1 MEKLTKFG
9 IERSRFTIFVMFALM
24 LLGLSSYSK
33 LSKREDPSI
42 TIRTAVVSAGFE
54 GMSPQ
59 KAERLIAEP
68 LERIARQVSEVDEIS
83 TLIIDGQVSLFL
95 NLYKSM
101 PSDKLP
107 DVFQKIRNKMEDAH
121 QKLPQGTDGP
131 YVNTNYGDVAVA
143 TVAVTGNGFNYAEL
157 RESSRSLRKHLY
169 GVKGIGKVDL
179 LGIQEERVWLEFDA
193 KKLEAIG
200 AYLPQIIDDLKRQN
214 VISSA
219 GKLDAQ
225 GTNISLEVNG
235 ELKTI
240 ESISDLVIK
249 IPNSDALIRLG
260 DLLTVRKG
268 IVDPKVDPVFFNGQP
283 AIALSIQMRNGGD
296 VQVIGKAIK
305 KAVIEFEQTQPIGIE
320 YAFSTYQ
327 EEKVTKAIDNALI
340 NVLQTA
346 AVVLIVLM
354 IFLGMRP
361 ALIVACIVPFS
372 VMFSMI
378 FMRYIGV
385 EIQTVSIAAIII
397 SLGLLVDNGLVIVE
411 DIQRQMTEG
420 KDPSVAAQSASKQFA
435 IPLAIA
441 SITTVAAFMPLF
453 VMDGADGEYG
463 FSLGAVVALML
474 IGSWITSIYF
484 LPALCVWLAKK
495 APKTSDDQ
503 PSLLSRAYRRLVTR
517 SLGLSVVVIIAAYG
531 LVVLALGLFG
541 NLKSEMFPMSARNQ
555 YLVYMDMP
563 KGTSIK
569 ETEQVALS
577 VEKWLSDRS
586 INPEVMNTITYVG
599 SGGPRFYLSLNP
611 ADSNP
616 ATAFIL
622 VNTQSFE
629 GTETAV
635 KRAQQYVLLHHSE
648 ARFKIKQLSLG
659 GAESGI
665 VEVKISGPQ
674 ADRLIALAKVV
685 EGGFNQASGIMQNE
699 NDWGNKHLKV
709 TVNVAQD
716 KARSYGVTSQDIS
729 SALQGYFLGSQI
741 SSFREGT
748 DSLPIMIRA
757 EEGSR
762 DSIEDL
768 DSLTLAINGKTIALE
783 SVASIEPSFE
793 LSQMRRLN
801 QKRVIKIS
809 AKSSELSAQQL
820 LDIVQPTL
828 DSLDLTG
835 GYAVEISGE
844 VKDSAEVNEMLA
856 NGMIPALLLM
866 LAAIMFQFNSARRV
880 VIIFLTVPFIVIGI
894 PLALLIANEPLSFFG
909 TLGMISLAGII
920 INNAIV
926 LIDQIDIERARL
938 ELKEAII
945 EASVKRVS
953 PILLTTLTTVVGLVP
968 MAISGGAMFEPM
980 ATLMIGG
987 LLVASVVSVFF
998 VPSLYFLL
1006 FKRQVK

>member
-24 LLGLSSYSK
+24 LLGLSAYSK

-42 TIRTAVVSAGFE
+42 TIRTAVVNASFE

-83 TLIIDGQVSLFL
+83 TLIVDGQVLLYL
-95 NLYKSM
+95 NIYKSLAN
-101 PSDKLP
+101 DELP
-107 DVFQKIRNKMEDAH
+107 AVFQEIRNKMADAH
-121 QKLPQGTDGP
+121 LQLPQGTDGP

-143 TVAVTGNGFNYAEL
+143 TVAVTGHGFNYAEL
-157 RESSRSLRKHLY
+157 RESSRALRKHLY

-179 LGIQEERVWLEFDA
+179 LGVQEERVWLEFDA
-193 KKLEAIG
+193 RKLEAIG
-200 AYLPQIIDDLKRQN
+200 GYLPQIIDDLKRQN

-225 GTNISLEVNG
+225 GTSISLEVNG
-235 ELKTI
+235 ELKRI

-249 IPNSDALIRLG
+249 IPNSDTLIRLG

-268 IVDPKVDPVFFNGQP
+268 IVDPKVEPVFFNGQP
-283 AIALSIQMRNGGD
+283 AVALSIQMRNGGD

-305 KAVIEFEQTQPIGIE
+305 EAVIAFEQTQPIGIE
-320 YAFSTYQ
+320 YSFSTYQ
-327 EEKVTKAIDNALI
+327 EEKVTKAIDDALM

-372 VMFSMI
+372 VMFAMI
-378 FMRYIGV
+378 LMRYIGV
-385 EIQTVSIAAIII
+385 EIQTVSIAAVII

-411 DIQRQMTEG
+411 DIQRQMAEG
-420 KDPSVAAQSASKQFA
+420 KEPSNAAQQASKQFA

-441 SITTVAAFMPLF
+441 SITTVAAFLPLF
-453 VMDGADGEYG
+453 LIDGTDGEYG

-474 IGSWITSIYF
+474 VGSWLTSIYI

-495 APKTSDDQ
+495 TPQATNKK
-503 PSLLSRAYRRLVTR
+503 PSFLARTYRQLVTR
-517 SLGLSVVVIIAAYG
+517 SLGFSVVVVIAAYG
-531 LVVLALGLFG
+531 LVVLASGLFG
-541 NLKSEMFPMSARNQ
+541 DLKNEMFPMSARNQ

-577 VEKWLSDRS
+577 VEKWISDEG
-586 INPEVMNTITYVG
+586 INPEVMNTTTYVG
-599 SGGPRFYLSLNP
+599 SGGPRFYLALNP

-629 GTETAV
+629 GTEAAV
-635 KRAQQYVLLHHSE
+635 KRAQQYVLLNHPE

-665 VEVKISGPQ
+665 VDIKISGPQ
-674 ADRLIALAKVV
+674 VDRLIALSKTV
-685 EGGFNQASGIMQNE
+685 EGRFNQVPGIVQNE

-709 TVNVAQD
+709 TINVAQD
-716 KARSYGVTSQDIS
+716 KARNYGVTSQDIS
-729 SALQGYFLGSQI
+729 SALQSYFMGSQI

-748 DSLPIMIRA
+748 DSFPIMIRA

-783 SVASIEPSFE
+783 SIATFEPNFE
-793 LSQMRRLN
+793 LSQMRRFN

-820 LDIVQPTL
+820 LAFIQPTL

-835 GYAVEISGE
+835 GYAIEISGE

-856 NGMIPALLLM
+856 NGMMPALLLM

-880 VIIFLTVPFIVIGI
+880 VIIFLTIPFIIIGS
-894 PLALLIANEPLSFFG
+894 PLALIITGEPLSFFG

-926 LIDQIDIERARL
+926 LIDQIDIERKTQ
-938 ELKEAII
+938 ELRQAIVEA
-945 EASVKRVS
+945 AVKRVS
-953 PILLTTLTTVVGLVP
+953 PILLTTLTTVIGLVP

-998 VPSLYFLL
+998 VPSLYFLF
-1006 FKRQVK
+1006 FKRQMK

>member
-24 LLGLSSYSK
+24 LLGLSAYSK

-42 TIRTAVVSAGFE
+42 TIRTAVVSASYE
-54 GMSPQ
+54 GMSPE

-83 TLIIDGQVSLFL
+83 TLIVDGEVSLYL
-95 NLYKSM
+95 NLYKSL
-101 PSDKLP
+101 PNSDLQG
-107 DVFQKIRNKMEDAH
+107 VFQEIRNKMVDAH
-121 QKLPQGTDGP
+121 LQLPQGTNGP

-143 TVAVTGNGFNYAEL
+143 TVAVTGHGFDYAEL
-157 RESSRSLRKHLY
+157 RESSRALRKHLY

-179 LGIQEERVWLEFDA
+179 LGVQEERIWLEFDA

-200 AYLPQIIDDLKRQN
+200 GYLPQIIDDLKRQN
-214 VISSA
+214 IISSA

-225 GTNISLEVNG
+225 GTSISLEVNG
-235 ELKTI
+235 ELKRI

-249 IPNSDALIRLG
+249 IPNSDTLIRLG

-268 IVDPKVDPVFFNGQP
+268 IVDPKVAPVFFNGKP

-296 VQVIGKAIK
+296 VQVIGRSIK
-305 KAVIEFEQTQPIGIE
+305 KTVTEFEQTQPIGIQ
-320 YAFSTYQ
+320 YSFSTYQ
-327 EEKVTKAIDNALI
+327 EEKVTKAIDDALM

-372 VMFSMI
+372 VMFAMI
-378 FMRYIGV
+378 LMRYIGV
-385 EIQTVSIAAIII
+385 EIQTVSIAAVII

-411 DIQRQMTEG
+411 DIQRQISEG
-420 KDPSVAAQSASKQFA
+420 KEPTNSAQQASKQFA

-441 SITTVAAFMPLF
+441 SITTVAAFLPLF
-453 VMDGADGEYG
+453 LIDGTDGEYG

-474 IGSWITSIYF
+474 VGSWLTSIYI

-495 APKTSDDQ
+495 TPQASDNKS
-503 PSLLSRAYRRLVTR
+503 SLLVRVYRQLISRT
-517 SLGLSVVVIIAAYG
+517 LGFSVIVIVVAYG
-531 LVVLALGLFG
+531 LVILALGLFG
-541 NLKSEMFPMSARNQ
+541 DLKNEMFPMSARNQ

-563 KGTSIK
+563 KGSSIK
-569 ETEQVALS
+569 ETEDVALS
-577 VEKWLSDRS
+577 VEKWISDRA
-586 INPEVMNTITYVG
+586 INPEVANTTTYIG
-599 SGGPRFYLSLNP
+599 SGGPRFYLALNP
-611 ADSNP
+611 ADSSP
-616 ATAFIL
+616 STAFIL

-629 GTETAV
+629 GTEAAV
-635 KRAQQYVLLHHSE
+635 KRAQKYLLLHHPE

-665 VEVKISGPQ
+665 VDIKISGTQ
-674 ADRLIALAKVV
+674 IERLIALSKSV
-685 EGGFNQASGIMQNE
+685 EGSFNQAPGIVQNE

-709 TVNVAQD
+709 AINVAQD
-716 KARSYGVTSQDIS
+716 KARIYGVTSEDIS
-729 SALQGYFLGSQI
+729 SALRSYFVGDQV
-741 SSFREGT
+741 SSFRQGT

-757 EEGSR
+757 KEASR

-768 DSLTLAINGKTIALE
+768 ESLTLAINGKTMALE
-783 SVASIEPSFE
+783 SIADFEPSFE
-793 LSQMRRLN
+793 LTQMRRFN
-801 QKRVIKIS
+801 QKRVIKVS

-820 LDIVQPTL
+820 LDFIQPTL
-828 DSLDLTG
+828 DSLDLSG
-835 GYAVEISGE
+835 GYEIEISGE

-856 NGMIPALLLM
+856 NGIVPALLLM

-880 VIIFLTVPFIVIGI
+880 VIIFLTIPFIVIGS
-894 PLALLIANEPLSFFG
+894 PLALLITGEPLSFFG

-926 LIDQIDIERARL
+926 LIDQIDIERVTMGLRD
-938 ELKEAII
+938 AII

-953 PILLTTLTTVVGLVP
+953 PILLTTLTTVIGLVP

-998 VPSLYFLL
+998 VPSLYFVF
-1006 FKRQVK
+1006 FKRQMK